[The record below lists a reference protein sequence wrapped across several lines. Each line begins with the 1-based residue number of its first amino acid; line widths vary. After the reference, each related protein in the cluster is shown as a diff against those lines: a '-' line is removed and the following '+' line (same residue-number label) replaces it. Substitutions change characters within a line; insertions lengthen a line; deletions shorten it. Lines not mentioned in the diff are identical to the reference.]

1 MRDTRRH
8 EAICQMELAPQEG
21 VTPETEEVALMKL
34 LVGWFRCPV
43 LGLLVVSL
51 GLTLTPTP
59 SGYAQ
64 TPQVLRVGLA
74 EDPDILDPTLARTFV
89 GRIVFAS
96 LCDKLYDIDPALQIV
111 PQLAASLPQRAADG
125 KTLTIP
131 LRQGVKF
138 HDGTEFNAEAAKFSL
153 ERHVN
158 LPGSQRKSDI
168 ASLDKVEV
176 VDAFTIR
183 LTLHNPFAPFLA
195 QLTDRA
201 GMMVSPQAV
210 QALGE
215 KFGTQP
221 VCAGPFKFK
230 ERVAQDRIVL
240 ERFAEYWER
249 DKVFVDQIVFK
260 IIVDPSVRLA
270 NLQAG
275 ELDLFERVRPTDL
288 AEVRKDR
295 NVVLSSV
302 VGLGYQGITINI
314 ANSDGL
320 SKALRPLTT
329 PLAQDPRVREA
340 LEVSIDRK
348 VLSDVITNGEFL
360 PDCLPI
366 STLSVFYPQGVTC
379 AERDVTKAKQLLAQA
394 GVPTPVELA

>member
-1 MRDTRRH
+1 
-8 EAICQMELAPQEG
+8 
-21 VTPETEEVALMKL
+21 MKL
-34 LVGWFRCPV
+34 LVGWSRCPV
-43 LGLLVVSL
+43 LGILVMIL
-51 GLTLTPTP
+51 GLTLTPTS

-64 TPQVLRVGLA
+64 TPKVLRVGLA

-96 LCDKLYDIDPALQIV
+96 LCDKLYDIDPNLNIV
-111 PQLAASLPQRAADG
+111 PQLATSLPQRAADG

-153 ERHVN
+153 ERHAN

-168 ASLDKVEV
+168 ASLDKVEII
-176 VDAFTIR
+176 DPFTIR

-221 VCAGPFKFK
+221 VCAGSFKLK

-240 ERFAEYWER
+240 ERLPSTGSETRFSLIRSSLRSSSIPVCGWGTYKPVNWTCSSACVPPTSL
-249 DKVFVDQIVFK
+249 K
-260 IIVDPSVRLA
+260 SVRIEMWCSPQWSAWATRASPSTSLIA
-270 NLQAG
+270 TAIA
-275 ELDLFERVRPTDL
+275 RP
-288 AEVRKDR
+288 RGR
-295 NVVLSSV
+295 
-302 VGLGYQGITINI
+302 
-314 ANSDGL
+314 
-320 SKALRPLTT
+320 
-329 PLAQDPRVREA
+329 
-340 LEVSIDRK
+340 
-348 VLSDVITNGEFL
+348 
-360 PDCLPI
+360 
-366 STLSVFYPQGVTC
+366 
-379 AERDVTKAKQLLAQA
+379 
-394 GVPTPVELA
+394 

>member
-1 MRDTRRH
+1 
-8 EAICQMELAPQEG
+8 
-21 VTPETEEVALMKL
+21 MKL
-34 LVGWFRCPV
+34 LVDWSRWAV
-43 LGLLVVSL
+43 LGLFVVGL
-51 GLTLTPTP
+51 GLVWAPTP

-64 TPQVLRVGLA
+64 TPKVLRVGLA

-89 GRIVFAS
+89 GRIIFAS
-96 LCDKLYDIDPALQIV
+96 LCDKLYDIDPNLNIV
-111 PQLAASLPQRAADG
+111 PQLATSLPQLADDG
-125 KTLTIP
+125 KTLTIT

-138 HDGTEFNAEAAKFSL
+138 HDGTDFNAEAAKFSL
-153 ERHVN
+153 ERHAT

-176 VDAFTIR
+176 IDPYTIR
-183 LTLHNPFAPFLA
+183 LTLQNPFSPFLA

-201 GMMVSPQAV
+201 GMMVSPKAA

-240 ERFAEYWER
+240 ERFVEYWNRE
-249 DKVFVDQIVFK
+249 KVFFDQIVFK
-260 IIVDPSVRLA
+260 IIIDPSVSLA
-270 NLQAG
+270 NLKAG

-288 AEVRKDR
+288 AEVRKDP
-295 NVVLSSV
+295 NVVLSSI

-320 SKALRPLTT
+320 GKPPKPVNK
-329 PLAQDPRVREA
+329 PLAKDPRVREA
-340 LEVSIDRK
+340 FELSLDRK
-348 VLSDVITNGEFL
+348 ALNDVINNGEVV
-360 PDCLPI
+360 PACLPI
-366 STLSVFYPQGVTC
+366 PTVSAFYP
-379 AERDVTKAKQLLAQA
+379 KA
-394 GVPTPVELA
+394 

>member
-1 MRDTRRH
+1 MN
-8 EAICQMELAPQEG
+8 
-21 VTPETEEVALMKL
+21 L
-34 LVGWFRCPV
+34 LVAWSRWTV
-43 LGLLVVSL
+43 LGFLVMSL
-51 GLTLTPTP
+51 GLILAPTP
-59 SGYAQ
+59 HGYAQ
-64 TPQVLRVGLA
+64 TLKVLRVGLA

-96 LCDKLYDIDPALQIV
+96 LCDKLYDIDPNVNIV
-111 PQLAASLPQRAADG
+111 PQLAASLPQLAADG
-125 KTLTIP
+125 KTLTIS

-153 ERHVN
+153 ERHAN

-176 VDAFTIR
+176 VDPFTIR
-183 LTLHNPFAPFLA
+183 LTLHTPFAPFLA

-201 GMMVSPQAV
+201 GMMLSPKAA

-221 VCAGPFKFK
+221 VCAGPLKFK

-249 DKVFVDQIVFK
+249 GKVFVEQIVFK
-260 IIVDPSVRLA
+260 IIIDPSVRLA

-295 NVVLSSV
+295 NVVLSSI

-320 SKALRPLTT
+320 GKPPKPVNT
-329 PLAQDPRVREA
+329 PLAKD
-340 LEVSIDRK
+340 L
-348 VLSDVITNGEFL
+348 
-360 PDCLPI
+360 
-366 STLSVFYPQGVTC
+366 
-379 AERDVTKAKQLLAQA
+379 
-394 GVPTPVELA
+394 